1 MFSPS
6 AFWQKMAKVS
16 LDIFKGLRPTA
27 GQGRS
32 GGWGVEALVVVVG
45 WCCRCGWR
53 FGEVLVGVVVVI
65 GVADVVV
72 VVVVVGTNKD
82 WGPENKLSEPI
93 LEFAWCSLGASM
105 EFSTVL
111 KNNFG

>member
-1 MFSPS
+1 MNRSIPLS
-6 AFWQKMAKVS
+6 T
-16 LDIFKGLRPTA
+16 LERHRP
-27 GQGRS
+27 
-32 GGWGVEALVVVVG
+32 VHILVVV
-45 WCCRCGWR
+45 
-53 FGEVLVGVVVVI
+53 
-65 GVADVVV
+65 VVV

>member
-1 MFSPS
+1 MTFI
-6 AFWQKMAKVS
+6 
-16 LDIFKGLRPTA
+16 L
-27 GQGRS
+27 
-32 GGWGVEALVVVVG
+32 
-45 WCCRCGWR
+45 
-53 FGEVLVGVVVVI
+53 EV
-65 GVADVVV
+65 VVV

-111 KNNFG
+111 KNNFGIPVGISSKECDNPGCRKKRFFCKNRWFVHVANPDSPFFAGASLASIL

>member
-1 MFSPS
+1 MQHTGAGPAPGS
-6 AFWQKMAKVS
+6 
-16 LDIFKGLRPTA
+16 KGLRLTA
-27 GQGRS
+27 GRRQINGRK
-32 GGWGVEALVVVVG
+32 EAVG
-45 WCCRCGWR
+45 SRSCVM
-53 FGEVLVGVVVVI
+53 FVVVI
-65 GVADVVV
+65 AVV

-111 KNNFG
+111 KDNFG